1 MHQLD
6 EAGAIEEVIS
16 QELVFLSDFFFFKSE
31 T

>member
-16 QELVFLSDFFFFKSE
+16 QELVFLSDFFFFKI
-31 T
+31 